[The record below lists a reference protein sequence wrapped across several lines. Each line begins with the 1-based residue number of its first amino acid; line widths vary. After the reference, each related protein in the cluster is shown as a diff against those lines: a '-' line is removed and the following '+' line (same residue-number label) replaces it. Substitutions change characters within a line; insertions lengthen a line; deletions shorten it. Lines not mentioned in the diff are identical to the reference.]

1 VSEIKN
7 IDLEFKGDSEGKV
20 SAVFSV
26 FNTLDSDGDVVVP
39 KAIKS
44 GFKSGSVPMVWAHK
58 WDMPIGK
65 GEIKQDGDKAT
76 FEGSFFMDTESGKEA
91 DARYL
96 KDLSVYEVSPVL
108 VGANQ
113 DTYTMA
119 IKSNNEL
126 VKELAEEKA
135 VLGHS
140 SFSTEDTEE
149 SDVDKTD
156 TVEEVSDDE
165 KGYGKCSYEKD
176 GNCAKDMKKS
186 DDTEVS
192 EKGKPFSEEVK
203 DVLAALHDLMTRTN
217 AIAMLRAKDG
227 RKIGVKATEALRAVQ
242 DDLQEAWTE
251 LDQFIDTVGTE
262 GALELDLED
271 EQSEEVDEF
280 VDEAEMSTDVVEAEP
295 ETEEE
300 VVEES
305 TTEPEV
311 EEEIA
316 EDTPE
321 DNTESVESDDL
332 DDEVWAE
339 SQRLIADAIVAEVSD
354 DEQV

>member
-1 VSEIKN
+1 
-7 IDLEFKGDSEGKV
+7 
-20 SAVFSV
+20 
-26 FNTLDSDGDVVVP
+26 
-39 KAIKS
+39 
-44 GFKSGSVPMVWAHK
+44 M
-58 WDMPIGK
+58 
-65 GEIKQDGDKAT
+65 
-76 FEGSFFMDTESGKEA
+76 
-91 DARYL
+91 
-96 KDLSVYEVSPVL
+96 
-108 VGANQ
+108 
-113 DTYTMA
+113 
-119 IKSNNEL
+119 
-126 VKELAEEKA
+126 
-135 VLGHS
+135 S
-140 SFSTEDTEE
+140 SSH
-149 SDVDKTD
+149 V
-156 TVEEVSDDE
+156 
-165 KGYGKCSYEKD
+165 
-176 GNCAKDMKKS
+176 
-186 DDTEVS
+186 
-192 EKGKPFSEEVK
+192 
-203 DVLAALHDLMTRTN
+203 
-217 AIAMLRAKDG
+217 